1 MAKSEVVDLGRT
13 QVTVRELTLEEI
25 KELFDATEKSATD
38 GIVNMLEK
46 ATTIKR
52 ADLMKMAPSDMEPM
66 LDKLVEVNSSFRSMS
81 PGEQPRTSGKS
92 GNASQPG
99 FIDCVFSVI
108 AHGHGQRAWKYS
120 YSDFLIALRNLPHG

>member
-38 GIVNMLEK
+38 GIVNMMEK

-66 LDKLVEVNSSFRSMS
+66 LDKLVEVNSSFLGLCRRANNHELAESL
-81 PGEQPRTSGKS
+81 ETLL
-92 GNASQPG
+92 SQ
-99 FIDCVFSVI
+99 VS
-108 AHGHGQRAWKYS
+108 
-120 YSDFLIALRNLPHG
+120 LIAFFQSSPTATGKEPGNTVTATS